1 MGGGPRSI
9 VIDARVN
16 GFPRAHGIARSVMQL
31 IRHMP
36 QADDGLALRV
46 LVNPGRPQ
54 LFPLSELPPHAGV
67 IRTDIT
73 FGAVH
78 RCWELARL
86 IRAAGAAVLYVPYP
100 LLTPL
105 ICPCPLVVTIHDC
118 TIEGDVSFAGGWH
131 WQAWLKLA
139 TRLVLRRAAATTAP
153 TWASLDEVRLHYPSA
168 PHLAMVPNGVDAGR
182 FAAVTPAAVAEV
194 RERYRLPGQFVL
206 TVGARRPHKNHDL
219 LVRALAA
226 LPAHISLVIVGA
238 VDPRFRDPLPGLITD
253 LGLRSRVRLLPDVP
267 DEWLPAVYRAAS
279 VFAFPSLA
287 EGYGLPV
294 LEAMAAGVPV
304 VASDIPALAEVAG
317 SGALLVPP
325 RDVAGWASALAAVV
339 TDPAAA
345 ARWSGPAAAVAAGLT
360 WDRGA
365 IALRQLLAAVA
376 AGDPVPAA
384 GAPSPAGRPGTPAG
398 LLAGAAVQARV
409 TGGPPR
415 WCSVR
420 PRSRALET
428 AERRPPCRDA
438 AISVRRKQA

>member
-54 LFPLSELPPHAGV
+54 LFPLSELPPQAGV

-118 TIEGDVSFAGGWH
+118 TIEGDVRFAGGWH

-168 PHLAMVPNGVDAGR
+168 PHLAMVPNGVETPAGSQRSPPPPWLRSGSGTGCLGSSSSRWAPAGR
-182 FAAVTPAAVAEV
+182 T
-194 RERYRLPGQFVL
+194 R
-206 TVGARRPHKNHDL
+206 TT
-219 LVRALAA
+219 
-226 LPAHISLVIVGA
+226 IS
-238 VDPRFRDPLPGLITD
+238 
-253 LGLRSRVRLLPDVP
+253 
-267 DEWLPAVYRAAS
+267 
-279 VFAFPSLA
+279 
-287 EGYGLPV
+287 
-294 LEAMAAGVPV
+294 
-304 VASDIPALAEVAG
+304 
-317 SGALLVPP
+317 
-325 RDVAGWASALAAVV
+325 
-339 TDPAAA
+339 
-345 ARWSGPAAAVAAGLT
+345 WSGP
-360 WDRGA
+360 WR
-365 IALRQLLAAVA
+365 R
-376 AGDPVPAA
+376 
-384 GAPSPAGRPGTPAG
+384 SPRTS
-398 LLAGAAVQARV
+398 
-409 TGGPPR
+409 R
-415 WCSVR
+415 W
-420 PRSRALET
+420 
-428 AERRPPCRDA
+428 
-438 AISVRRKQA
+438 